1 MNQRLDWR
9 DWLRSEQDILWPAFG
24 LGLAGLMYQ
33 SGLLSVWTQSEE
45 YGHGIMVVAVLA
57 YLVARRWS
65 SYRPTLPGHAGV
77 AIALAF
83 VASIFSVLG
92 QTGGIPLVSYYGI
105 WLFGLAAVMATGGFG
120 FFRRLLVPLL
130 IVPLLFPLPNPLGPL
145 VTAELQLISS
155 KLGVWFIRMFGGSV
169 FLEGNVLDMGAGT
182 KLLVAEACAGLR
194 YLFPLM
200 SLGAIAGLMMR
211 APVWMCW
218 TVFLV
223 TIPITIFMNSFRIA
237 VTGMLVT
244 GGGAAHT
251 EGFLHFFEG
260 WVVFIV
266 AAALLLGVIWLLTR
280 LLPGRPGLV
289 DVLSWELENA
299 PHARPAARQPESYR
313 FPGKPMWSITVLAF
327 LAIAGSVVLAGRGE
341 QVPERKSL
349 NDFPVRIGGWTA
361 RVDRLPSLVEEVAG
375 ASEYFY
381 GDFSAASG
389 EMVNA
394 YISYYENQRHGKI
407 PHSPKVCIPGGGWV
421 IETQNTATIQGQA
434 GSPFVVNRLVTGLG
448 QRKVISYYWL
458 KQGSR
463 VYREEMLARLDLVRI
478 SLLENRTDGALVRLV
493 TEVRP
498 GESLDAGDARLKSFA
513 SGFVGLIP
521 AYVPD

>member
-1 MNQRLDWR
+1 MNQRLDWH

-33 SGLLSVWTQSEE
+33 SGLLSTWTQSEE

-77 AIALAF
+77 AIALAIA
-83 VASIFSVLG
+83 ASIFAVLG
-92 QTGGIPLVSYYGI
+92 QTGGIPLIAYYGF
-105 WLFGLAAVMATGGFG
+105 WLFGLAAVMAMGGFG
-120 FFRRLLVPLL
+120 FFRRLLAPML
-130 IVPLLFPLPNPLGPL
+130 IIPLLFPLPNPLGPM
-145 VTAELQLISS
+145 VTAELQLVSS
-155 KLGVWFIRMFGGSV
+155 ELGVWFIRLFGGSV
-169 FLEGNVLDMGAGT
+169 FLEGNVLDMGAGI

-211 APVWMCW
+211 APLWMSW
-218 TVFLV
+218 TVFLMA
-223 TIPITIFMNSFRIA
+223 IPITIFMNSFRIA

-280 LLPGRPGLV
+280 LLPGRQRLI
-289 DVLSWELENA
+289 DVLSWQVDTA
-299 PHARPAARQPESYR
+299 VPAAPGARAAYR
-313 FPGKPMWSITVLAF
+313 FPGKPMWSITVLVF

-341 QVPERKSL
+341 LVPERKSL
-349 NDFPVRIGGWTA
+349 NDFPVLIGEWTA

-381 GDFSAASG
+381 GDFSTASG

-394 YISYYENQRHGKI
+394 YISYYENQRHGQI

-421 IETQNTATIQGQA
+421 IETQNTATVKGQA
-434 GSPFVVNRLVTGLG
+434 GSSFVVNRLVTGLG
-448 QRKVISYYWL
+448 QRKVVSYYWL

-498 GESLDAGDARLKSFA
+498 GESLDAGHARLKRFA